1 MPKNTSEVKT
11 VHLPVS
17 DWDRDFLFACR
28 FAYYCLHRHIVDD
41 THYDRL
47 ENEYKAQ
54 HGKASLPVGSDK
66 KNDYTEA
73 QRALAMYFIFSGRS
87 TQPAPINAGPKFF

>member
-17 DWDRDFLFACR
+17 DWDRDFIFACR

-41 THYDRL
+41 TH
-47 ENEYKAQ
+47 KAA
-54 HGKASLPVGSDK
+54 HGKGSLPVGSDK
-66 KNDYTEA
+66 KADYTEA
-73 QRALAMYFIFSGRS
+73 QRALAIYFIASGRS
-87 TQPAPINAGPKFF
+87 TAPQPMQAGPKFF